1 LGLAVKYE
9 FYIKI
14 IAFREVFA
22 YLKYLIIIQ
31 IKHIDCGCD
40 VMTEQHEKFCSLLR
54 EYRSGLFRLA
64 KGILENDADAEDAV
78 SETIYKAFANLDKL
92 RNLESFKP
100 WIMKILVNEAYTI
113 AKKRKKTEPLDYIE
127 VAANDWETIE
137 THELWNA
144 VQALSDE
151 FKAVTILFYYE
162 DMSINEI
169 SKILNLPKGTV
180 NSRLNRSREKLRL
193 ILRVSEAK

>member
-1 LGLAVKYE
+1 
-9 FYIKI
+9 
-14 IAFREVFA
+14 
-22 YLKYLIIIQ
+22 
-31 IKHIDCGCD
+31 
-40 VMTEQHEKFCSLLR
+40 MTEQHEKFCSLLR
-54 EYRSGLFRLA
+54 EYRPGLFRLA
-64 KGILENDADAEDAV
+64 KGILKNDADAEDAV
-78 SETIYKAFANLDKL
+78 SETIYKAFSNIDKL
-92 RNLESFKP
+92 RNFESFKP

-127 VAANDWETIE
+127 IAANDSVTIE

-144 VQALSDE
+144 VQALGDE

-162 DMSINEI
+162 DMSIKEI

-193 ILRVSEAK
+193 ILRVTEAK